1 MIGTARLYR
10 CLGWLLG
17 VWARHGEPLSLH
29 KPILR
34 TLPQMTPSTVQR
46 EASDRDTGVVPLRP
60 RLMTGDH
67 RPDNERPG

>member
-17 VWARHGEPLSLH
+17 VWARHGEPPSLH

-46 EASDRDTGVVPLRP
+46 RLPTVIRASCRSDRAS
-60 RLMTGDH
+60 
-67 RPDNERPG
+67 

>member
-17 VWARHGEPLSLH
+17 VWARHGDPLSLH
-29 KPILR
+29 KPKPR

-46 EASDRDTGVVPLRP
+46 GRLPTVIRASCRSDRTS
-60 RLMTGDH
+60 
-67 RPDNERPG
+67 